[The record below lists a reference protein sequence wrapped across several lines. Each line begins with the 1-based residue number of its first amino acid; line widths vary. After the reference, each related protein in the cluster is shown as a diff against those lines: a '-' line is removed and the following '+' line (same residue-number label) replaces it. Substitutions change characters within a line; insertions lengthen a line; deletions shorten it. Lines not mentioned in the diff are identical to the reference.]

1 MNKYSKITV
10 AALGAAGTGAA
21 VALAKK
27 RAAGEKIPPAVAE
40 YRNTELGRHATN
52 SKGIRYTNGNYE
64 AFARPKKPE
73 GVENKHA
80 YIVGSGL
87 AALAAAG
94 AWVYTG
100 GNFYALPQRLHS
112 LWADGVPHAGASFL

>member
-1 MNKYSKITV
+1 MLV
-10 AALGAAGTGAA
+10 LAA
-21 VALAKK
+21 
-27 RAAGEKIPPAVAE
+27 
-40 YRNTELGRHATN
+40 
-52 SKGIRYTNGNYE
+52 
-64 AFARPKKPE
+64 
-73 GVENKHA
+73 
-80 YIVGSGL
+80 L